1 MLTDA
6 TVDPNAQSRSAH
18 TAMPSVSSNGRARL
32 AIEIEIAICK
42 TTTGR
47 LHSAPERLN
56 ARMAPTAGTIEASAH
71 NQYR

>member
-1 MLTDA
+1 VPSA
-6 TVDPNAQSRSAH
+6 TR
-18 TAMPSVSSNGRARL
+18 NGRAKL

-56 ARMAPTAGTIEASAH
+56 ARIAPSAGTIEAIAH
-71 NQYR
+71 TQ